1 MLVCREGFEVTDDVS
16 IVEYLKHPV
25 FITHG
30 SYANLKVSWNTALL
44 TCLSLARMQA
54 IAASLSAWSL
64 SQLIHE
70 ASTMLLV

>member
-30 SYANLKVSWNTALL
+30 SYANLKVLLNTALL
-44 TCLSLARMQA
+44 SWLSLARMQA
-54 IAASLSAWSL
+54 IAASLSP
-64 SQLIHE
+64 
-70 ASTMLLV
+70 

>member
-30 SYANLKVSWNTALL
+30 SYANLKVTTPDDMLVAE
-44 TCLSLARMQA
+44 R
-54 IAASLSAWSL
+54 IL
-64 SQLIHE
+64 SQTATTDAE
-70 ASTMLLV
+70 KAVASTI